1 MVKINI
7 MGLFNVIGNMASVA
21 VKTATSPIAVVVD
34 AVDVAMGNEPNNTKK
49 LVNSIGK
56 DLEDSLDELSG
67 EKF

>member
-1 MVKINI
+1 
-7 MGLFNVIGNMASVA
+7 MGLFNVIGNIASVA
-21 VKTATSPIAVVVD
+21 VKTATSPIAVVAD
-34 AVDVAMGNEPNNTKK
+34 AVDVAMGNEPKNTKK